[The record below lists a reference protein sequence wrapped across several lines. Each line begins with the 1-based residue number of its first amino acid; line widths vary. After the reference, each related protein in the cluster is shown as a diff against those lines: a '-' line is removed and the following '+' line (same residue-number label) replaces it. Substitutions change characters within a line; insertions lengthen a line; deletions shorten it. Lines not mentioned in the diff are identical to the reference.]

1 MQHGVSLV
9 FGKDRGGG
17 VTGRIYGEGR
27 LVSKGGR
34 WWRGWRRRG
43 IHCRLGRIF
52 PRSEV
57 LRRSFWL
64 LAKVQVRERLVGW
77 WRQEIVVVIVS
88 VK

>member
-1 MQHGVSLV
+1 MRLCP
-9 FGKDRGGG
+9 FGGECARIGF
-17 VTGRIYGEGR
+17 GRIYGEGR

-52 PRSEV
+52 PRSEA

-64 LAKVQVRERLVGW
+64 LAKVQVRERLV
-77 WRQEIVVVIVS
+77 EVVAAGDCGS
-88 VK
+88 DSEC